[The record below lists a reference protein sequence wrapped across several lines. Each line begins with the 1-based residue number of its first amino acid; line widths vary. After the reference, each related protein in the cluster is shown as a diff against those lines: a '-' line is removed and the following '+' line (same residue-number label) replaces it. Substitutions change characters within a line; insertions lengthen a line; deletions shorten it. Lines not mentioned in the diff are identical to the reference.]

1 MPPSSQIPEF
11 DDSSS
16 GSECEM
22 GDPATVQNFIEKHGL
37 NQYDTVHELPIVMT
51 SEQIQ
56 AKQQTAL
63 IEAQA
68 AALRA
73 N

>member
-1 MPPSSQIPEF
+1 
-11 DDSSS
+11 
-16 GSECEM
+16 
-22 GDPATVQNFIEKHGL
+22 
-37 NQYDTVHELPIVMT
+37 VHELPIVMT